1 MFKMR
6 ALVIQNKKLET
17 SEMKTSEIVHEYI
30 DSLYFELIKFPS
42 ESFNTLKLMFKNVVR
57 NGLKSHKKHKKTVFD
72 ILGVCYKR
80 TLANVKIAA

>member
-17 SEMKTSEIVHEYI
+17 SELKTSEIVHEYI

-42 ESFNTLKLMFKNVVR
+42 ESFNTLKLMFENVVW
-57 NGLKSHKKHKKTVFD
+57 NGLKSHRYHEKIVFD
-72 ILGVCYKR
+72 IPGVCYKR
-80 TLANVKIAA
+80 TSAKTKIAA

>member
-30 DSLYFELIKFPS
+30 DSLYFELIKLPS

-57 NGLKSHKKHKKTVFD
+57 NGLKSHKQHKKTVFD